1 MFNNIRLNDII
12 ATTIIIFIFYK
23 IITTL
28 FVVIEKKTI
37 KIKKTI
43 KDGFVKNGNV
53 ISNNVNNGK
62 NTFRLIK
69 RKIHWK

>member
-28 FVVIEKKTI
+28 FVVIEKRPLK
-37 KIKKTI
+37 
-43 KDGFVKNGNV
+43 
-53 ISNNVNNGK
+53 
-62 NTFRLIK
+62 
-69 RKIHWK
+69 